1 MGHSA
6 PPPVP
11 GTLTLSTSSADHV
24 QVRAVIPAILAAGC
38 YGPHPALGAQCGSDS
53 SCPQGQVCDQTT
65 DTCLDPNGCLPTI
78 EICGDG
84 IDQDCDGIDQPCP
97 SNDLPTAPIDV
108 TLGGVFTA
116 DVLYAHADDVDT
128 MCGAGTGDGHDVFYQ
143 AAPTSPSIYY
153 FDTLASDFDSTIR
166 VYPGQA
172 CDVINQNV
180 AVYPPQCEDD
190 ACGSKQSQLAVS
202 IPGGKTCIVVAQRS
216 ASVIGGAV
224 TLNVVVG
231 GRDAIE
237 LPAAVGTSPVRIS
250 PLIDTCQSTSKV
262 TIMSCPNVT
271 MLPDKE
277 PDAVFFF
284 TLCPGPEVIDADTCP
299 SVSTFDTIVYVADA
313 TGAIL
318 ACDLNSGG
326 CMSAADSLI
335 SSLTLT
341 GPGLFYTGV
350 TGNSNTCGA
359 GSVEV
364 TFH

>member
-1 MGHSA
+1 M
-6 PPPVP
+6 
-11 GTLTLSTSSADHV
+11 
-24 QVRAVIPAILAAGC
+24 RAVIPAILAAGC
-38 YGPHPALGAQCGSDS
+38 YGPHAGFGAQCAADS
-53 SCPQGQVCDQTT
+53 SCPQGQVCDLTT
-65 DTCLDPNGCLPTI
+65 ETCLDPNGCLPTP

-97 SNDLPTAPIDV
+97 SNDLPSAPIDV
-108 TLGGVFTA
+108 TLGGTFFA

-128 MCGAGTGDGHDVFYQ
+128 LCGAGTGAGHDVFYEV
-143 AAPTSPSIYY
+143 APTAASIYY

-172 CDVINQNV
+172 CVDIDQGV

-190 ACGSKQSQLAVS
+190 ACGVKQSQLALSVPAGTS
-202 IPGGKTCIVVAQRS
+202 CIVVAQRS
-216 ASVIGGAV
+216 ANAIGGAV
-224 TLNVVVG
+224 TLNVVLG

-237 LPAAVGTSPVRIS
+237 LPAAIGTSTTRIS
-250 PLIDTCQSTSKV
+250 PLVDTCQSQSKV
-262 TIMSCPNVT
+262 TIASCPNV
-271 MLPDKE
+271 MVPPDKE
-277 PDAVFFF
+277 ADAVFFF

-318 ACDLNSGG
+318 ACDLDSGG
-326 CMSAADSLI
+326 CMSMADSLI
-335 SSLTLT
+335 SSLSLT

-350 TGNSNTCGA
+350 TGNSDTCGA
-359 GSVEV
+359 GAVEV